1 MSMEVIHAL
10 YAWWWYTMMMA
21 LEIEPDFGKSN
32 IFLCFPS
39 PLVTLIIKKEGVM
52 EIICRI
58 CNDMGHE

>member
-1 MSMEVIHAL
+1 
-10 YAWWWYTMMMA
+10 MMMA